1 MYSALLT
8 ASERYELTT
17 LFAFDASS
25 ASPLSWV
32 ALACALLYLA
42 GALSLWRARKRWSV
56 LSTLSFLLG
65 CLIWWAATG
74 LRGNAFAEDLVSVLL
89 FQQITLLVAVPPLLL
104 MGAPGRL
111 ILRAVPRAGW
121 GRPIR
126 RLALAGYRSRTAH
139 ALLHPGVAI
148 LVAGIAF
155 PGLYFTDALSWVLA
169 LPGGHLLLLTLFLV
183 FGIIAGAPLWSL
195 DPLPR
200 RPSFVVRLI
209 DVLIEIQ
216 IHALFG
222 LILLRSGGAMFQ
234 WYAQDPEG
242 WGISRALDQ
251 AIGGGLVWSYG
262 ELPLLLVLIVT
273 LSKWR
278 TSDIRRATRRQPQED
293 ADLDEYNAYLAQVA
307 ERDRRPHTQENSR

>member
-1 MYSALLT
+1 MYAANLT
-8 ASERYELTT
+8 ATDNYDLNTLLAFELQ
-17 LFAFDASS
+17 S

-32 ALACALLYLA
+32 ALGCALLYLA
-42 GALSLWRARKRWSV
+42 GAVSLWRARTAWSV
-56 LSTLSFLLG
+56 MSTLSFVLG
-65 CLIWWAATG
+65 CLVWWAATG

-111 ILRAVPRAGW
+111 ILRAAPRTGW
-121 GRPIR
+121 GRPVR
-126 RLALAGYRSRTAH
+126 RLALGGYRSRTAH

-155 PGLYFTDALSWVLA
+155 PRLYFTDAVSWVLA
-169 LPGGHLLLLTLFLV
+169 LPEGHLLLLTLFLV
-183 FGIIAGAPLWSL
+183 FGIIAAAPLWSL

-234 WYAQDPEG
+234 WYAADPEG

-278 TSDIRRATRRQPQED
+278 KSDIRRAKQRQPQED
-293 ADLDEYNAYLAQVA
+293 ADLDEYNAFLAQVA
-307 ERDRRPHTQENSR
+307 QRDPRPKSQENLR